1 MSYVTS
7 VRVLARIGGAT
18 TPGGNPVILTPTA
31 ITAPAARY
39 RAAMEALSPIVYF
52 PMQGRYED
60 GVKATDGTP
69 ATLMGRV
76 YPNDSWLDEVDEP
89 PTELGRYL
97 TTYLHQDDQDAGLS
111 MASHLGKLTTM
122 AKSRQWT
129 HTAWVRPEGT
139 GYKQAIMVLNGS
151 DGGHISLHWQSNG
164 QGIWA
169 EDGNGHVVDGPTT
182 FSTVGRWSMV
192 AMTVS
197 GQTVALYVD
206 GVQVGSGQL
215 DAWPSSATVTSAY
228 LLSMNRAGGANCTFG
243 SATHFALF
251 PATLTGA
258 QLADLNAKGRHVAT
272 SGADPAYWLPWTGE
286 DANFGGT
293 QAYFTWPH
301 EVNLRNPDYPRM
313 GGWWSSAGLDKPA
326 NLAEQ
331 KKSHAIAIHGN
342 SANTRLAD
350 FVTGGFTAWP
360 DYAALF
366 PEVAA
371 EEARVSGMDPV
382 SPFLDA
388 ANPPAEGWDL
398 ITVSDEWDTFEPR
411 MVDGVLTEQ
420 WQLKKAAVEKY
431 TAITGRR
438 AFVNEGVGV
447 TFGAHDRHTE
457 RKFFAGIKGYASAS
471 CDMYVQCSD
480 FDMGTEMQAH
490 GFPHASLKQFR
501 HPDMYSRFPKRLRGM
516 LDRPMVV
523 YGAVAN
529 GHANLQRSKGPKSAP
544 TPREYEA
551 SCIASYLGGA
561 TGILVFPESY
571 ASEPDDATAQWG
583 AGKAYAFN
591 DQVRR
596 DADGQVTYWCALT
609 DVPAGVDPATD
620 TPNLHWVRWRPTGS
634 GDTSN
639 PDAHAI
645 GMPEASQRAFR
656 VQAAKSKVL
665 QADGRYRVQAHP
677 DLSALAVDA
686 VDGRAHLVVLQRFY
700 RESGTYTIQLPAS
713 AAGKTITVEHMCG
726 TDATATLTAD
736 ANARITETFT
746 DRCDFFWY
754 SWTSNGVTVTTTPS
768 DGTAQPSDTGTTTPS
783 AGAGGVKPLG
793 KVIVLGDSL
802 TQYPG
807 DPNERG
813 YVSPTF
819 IADRFKAAG
828 ASDAY
833 VYGIAGHQILQPAD
847 QSQPTTTAMIDKAS
861 TDAGFAPDTVVIRL
875 GQNANFEAESWQSL
889 DSTGRASYIPQVTL
903 QDAKTVISKVQQ
915 TWPNAR
921 ILWVNMAD
929 EWAIGNVSNWPNNG
943 LSWGQ
948 IVAKGNAG
956 ELSYAPRANAAIA
969 QAMAPLG
976 DKGEVMDFWDWFGR
990 THPQGWAFGATSTA
1004 WFDAADGTHPN
1015 AAGAWATWQH
1025 IAEAAAATIW
1035 S

>member
-1 MSYVTS
+1 MT
-7 VRVLARIGGAT
+7 I
-18 TPGGNPVILTPTA
+18 VI
-31 ITAPAARY
+31 PAARY
-39 RAAMEALSPIVYF
+39 ISAAKALSPIVYF
-52 PMQGRYED
+52 PLQGRYED
-60 GVKATDGTP
+60 GAKATDGTP

-111 MASHLGKLTTM
+111 MAGHLGKLTTM

-139 GYKQAIMVLNGS
+139 GYKQTIMVLNGS

-182 FSTVGRWSMV
+182 FSTVDRWSMV

-258 QLADLNAKGRHVAT
+258 QLSDLNAKGRHVAT

-350 FVTGGFTAWP
+350 FVAGGFTVWP

-571 ASEPDDATAQWG
+571 ASEPDDATAQWD

-591 DQVRR
+591 DQVSRY
-596 DADGQVTYWCALT
+596 ADGQVTYWCALT

-726 TDATATLTAD
+726 TDATATRTAD
-736 ANARITETFT
+736 ANARITEVFW
-746 DRCDFFWY
+746 DPSYFFWY
-754 SWTSNGVTVTTTPS
+754 SWPADPPAATDGGTMTDLGLVTLIGDSLTADSTMTPDAKTFISSRLLSQGFSKVWHYGYWGKTINTARTTGGVNDPATV
-768 DGTAQPSDTGTTTPS
+768 DQVAQALTEGTPS
-783 AGAGGVKPLG
+783 AMAFALGTNSVTSWAQFTAWRDWTGGAASRPPHPDIVLAREVLDKVPAGVTPIWIGVYYPDMQTEQATALNSELRKLVESRGGAFLDWQTRVATSGIDTDRIGADFRDGTHMTESGYARKYDWAAYEIAQIVTAKLAQSPAGTVPLVRQADFKSYVEAMNRLLLNLARKSDLGAGGVA
-793 KVIVLGDSL
+793 
-802 TQYPG
+802 T
-807 DPNERG
+807 
-813 YVSPTF
+813 
-819 IADRFKAAG
+819 A
-828 ASDAY
+828 
-833 VYGIAGHQILQPAD
+833 PA
-847 QSQPTTTAMIDKAS
+847 
-861 TDAGFAPDTVVIRL
+861 
-875 GQNANFEAESWQSL
+875 E
-889 DSTGRASYIPQVTL
+889 VTY
-903 QDAKTVISKVQQ
+903 T
-915 TWPNAR
+915 PP
-921 ILWVNMAD
+921 
-929 EWAIGNVSNWPNNG
+929 AI
-943 LSWGQ
+943 
-948 IVAKGNAG
+948 
-956 ELSYAPRANAAIA
+956 
-969 QAMAPLG
+969 
-976 DKGEVMDFWDWFGR
+976 
-990 THPQGWAFGATSTA
+990 
-1004 WFDAADGTHPN
+1004 
-1015 AAGAWATWQH
+1015 
-1025 IAEAAAATIW
+1025 
-1035 S
+1035 

>member
-1 MSYVTS
+1 MT
-7 VRVLARIGGAT
+7 I
-18 TPGGNPVILTPTA
+18 VI
-31 ITAPAARY
+31 PAARY
-39 RAAMEALSPIVYF
+39 ISAAKALLPIAYF
-52 PMQGRYED
+52 PAQGRYDD
-60 GVKATDGTP
+60 GVVSTDGI
-69 ATLMGRV
+69 ASTLLGRV
-76 YPNDSWLDEVDEP
+76 YPNDSWLDETFEP

-97 TTYLHQDDQDAGLS
+97 TTYLHATAQDAGLS
-111 MASHLGKLTTM
+111 LSGHLSKLTPM
-122 AKSRQWT
+122 VQSGAWT
-129 HTAWVRPEGT
+129 FTAWVRPEGT
-139 GYKQAIMVLNGS
+139 GYKQALMALNGS
-151 DGGHISLHWQSNG
+151 HGGHISLHWQSNG
-164 QGIWA
+164 KGIWA
-169 EDGNGHVVDGPTT
+169 EDGNGHTVEGPTV
-182 FSTVGRWSMV
+182 FSTVNRWSMV

-197 GQTVALYVD
+197 GQTATLYVD

-215 DAWPSSATVTSAY
+215 DAWPQGATATSAF
-228 LLSMNRAGGANCTFG
+228 LLTMNNVGGANCTFG
-243 SATHFALF
+243 SANHLGFF
-251 PATLTGA
+251 PALSAA
-258 QLADLNAKGRHVAT
+258 QVKALNDTGRHVAT

-331 KKSHAIAIHGN
+331 RKSHAIAIHGN

-350 FVTGGFTAWP
+350 FVAGGFTVWP

-366 PEVAA
+366 PEVAD
-371 EEARVSGMDPV
+371 EEASLSGMDPV

-388 ANPPAEGWDL
+388 SDPPADGWDL
-398 ITVSDEWDTFEPR
+398 ITISDEWDTFEPR

-490 GFPHASLKQFR
+490 GFPHASLQQFR
-501 HPDMYSRFPKRLRGM
+501 HPDMYSRFTKRLRGM
-516 LDRPMVV
+516 LDRPMAV

-571 ASEPDDATAQWG
+571 ASEPDDATAQWD

-596 DADGQVTYWCALT
+596 DSAGQVTYWCALT

-620 TPNLHWVRWRPTGS
+620 IPNLHWVRWRPTGS

-726 TDATATLTAD
+726 TDATEARLAD
-736 ANARITETFT
+736 ASARITEVFW
-746 DRCDFFWY
+746 DPSDFFWY
-754 SWTSNGVTVTTTPS
+754 SWPADPPAATDGGTMTDLGLVT
-768 DGTAQPSDTGTTTPS
+768 
-783 AGAGGVKPLG
+783 L
-793 KVIVLGDSL
+793 IGDSL
-802 TQYPG
+802 T
-807 DPNERG
+807 
-813 YVSPTF
+813 
-819 IADRFKAAG
+819 A
-828 ASDAY
+828 
-833 VYGIAGHQILQPAD
+833 
-847 QSQPTTTAMIDKAS
+847 
-861 TDAGFAPDTVVIRL
+861 
-875 GQNANFEAESWQSL
+875 
-889 DSTGRASYIPQVTL
+889 DSTMTP
-903 QDAKTVISKVQQ
+903 DAKTFISSRLLSQGFSKVWHYGYWGK
-915 TWPNAR
+915 TINTAR
-921 ILWVNMAD
+921 TTGGVNDPATVD
-929 EWAIGNVSNWPNNG
+929 QV
-943 LSWGQ
+943 
-948 IVAKGNAG
+948 
-956 ELSYAPRANAAIA
+956 A
-969 QAMAPLG
+969 QALTEGTPSAMVFALG
-976 DKGEVMDFWDWFGR
+976 TNSVTNWVQFTAWRDWTGGAASRPPYPDIVLAREVLDKVPAGVTPIWIGVYYPDMQTEQATALNSELRKLVESRGGAFLDWQTR
-990 THPQGWAFGATSTA
+990 VATSGIDTDRIGA
-1004 WFDAADGTHPN
+1004 DFRDGTHMTESGYARKCDWAAYEIAQVATAKLAQSP
-1015 AAGAWATWQH
+1015 AGAVPLVRQADFKSYV
-1025 IAEAAAATIW
+1025 EAMNRLVLNLARKSDLGAGGGVVSTANFASLITDK
-1035 S
+1035 